1 MATGDTC
8 TPLYG
13 LPYATGSSRPCDID
27 QTLCDFSVA
36 TQAQL
41 DRVSGIVNRTAT
53 TIPMAKVAMTIPQ
66 PFVASSP
73 TVNFVFD
80 TVLVDTDNMFDSS
93 FPDQV
98 TINTPGIYGA
108 YSLIYLTSVTSTGP
122 NQSGTTMRVDVSGF
136 FGNFILDNLIFPSG
150 TPVFQAASGT
160 FGITSPGTAIVMN
173 YSPFVQSTDT
183 VTVQRAEMGLF
194 WLGDLS

>member
-8 TPLYG
+8 TPVYG

-27 QTLCDFSVA
+27 QTLCDFAVA

-41 DRVSGIVNRTAT
+41 DRVAGIVNRTAT
-53 TIPMAKVAMTIPQ
+53 TIPLVKVAVTIPQ
-66 PFVASSP
+66 PMVAPGP
-73 TVNFVFD
+73 TINFSFD
-80 TVLVDTDNMFDSS
+80 TVLVDTDNMFDSA
-93 FPDQV
+93 FPDQI

-108 YSLIYLTSVTSTGP
+108 YALVYATSVTSTGP
-122 NQSGTTMRVDVSGF
+122 NQTGSTMRVDVSGF
-136 FGNFILDNLIFPSG
+136 LGNFLHDNLSYPSG

-160 FGITSPGTAIVMN
+160 FGITSAGTTVLMN
-173 YSPFVQSTDT
+173 YSPFIQSTDT
-183 VTVQRAEMGLF
+183 VTVQRAELGLF